1 MQSHMG
7 AETGNRTKR
16 PGLRNPIAGLLC
28 AALVSCPIAAQ
39 CAGQAHGNT
48 NETAEIRP
56 PFLSET
62 FPINARFGP
71 LQLRG
76 QSPFQLLRLSMIPVG
91 AAHIERGRWLLSGTV
106 TWTNRWAW
114 KKDKYLIDGEIWRLA
129 VSATYGV
136 TDWMQLR
143 LEIPFCIRG
152 GGIMDGLI
160 MGLHDTFGLGQ
171 MGRDHFPKN
180 QFHIVFHRKDGTTFE
195 RTSSH
200 PAVGIE
206 DIVLSSTFRL
216 TQGTKWI
223 PQTCLTTHLKMPTG
237 DEEELFGSG
246 SLDGGVALCLAKRIW
261 KVYAYVGVQYTRFGG
276 DELAGIP
283 MRQNQISTLSAL
295 EYPVGKRYSLL
306 LQYLFNTGAASDFY
320 EFSEST
326 HEITVGFKGEI
337 FRNTLFEFG
346 MIENMFHFDNSPDF
360 GFHFGL
366 SRKI

>member
-1 MQSHMG
+1 MQSATS
-7 AETGNRTKR
+7 AEIRNRTKHAR
-16 PGLRNPIAGLLC
+16 LRTCSLGLLC
-28 AALVSCPIAAQ
+28 AALVAGSS
-39 CAGQAHGNT
+39 AGQAYGQT
-48 NETAEIRP
+48 EKTAVSRP
-56 PFLSET
+56 ASFAESH
-62 FPINARFGP
+62 PINARFGP
-71 LQLRG
+71 LHLRG
-76 QSPFQLLRLSMIPVG
+76 QSPFQMLRLSMIPVG
-91 AAHIERGRWLLSGTV
+91 ADRIERARWLLTGTA

-114 KKDKYLIDGEIWRLA
+114 KKNKYLIDGEIWRLT

-152 GGIMDGLI
+152 GGILDGLI

-171 MGRDHFPKN
+171 MGRDHFYKN
-180 QFHIVFHRKDGTTFE
+180 QFHIVFHRKDGTIFDMD
-195 RTSSH
+195 SSNSS
-200 PAVGIE
+200 AAGIE
-206 DIVLSSTFRL
+206 DIVLTSTFRL

-223 PQTCLTTHLKMPTG
+223 PQTCLTAHLKFPTG

-246 SLDGGVALCLAKRIW
+246 SLDGGLALCLAKRIW
-261 KVYAYVGVQYTRFGG
+261 KLYAYLGVQYTRFGG

-283 MRQNQISTLSAL
+283 MRQDQVSALSAL
-295 EYPVGKRYSLL
+295 EYPLNNRYSLL

-320 EFSEST
+320 EFSETT

-337 FRNTLFEFG
+337 FRNTVFEFG

-366 SRKI
+366 SRKL